1 MAALG
6 VNTLQTT
13 RCSGQCLITLKDTSK
28 AGDKAIRM
36 TDGRCYYIYA
46 ISGYIKSLIR
56 RGMNLGHPNFVLPT
70 RVPITAMDLQMLGIN
85 PAEVLLNR
93 PAPVSVFVPLQGN
106 LDDPTMYTINNIRER
121 WGTIYGNAQ
130 LERTFRLTTV
140 DQIDRFILPRGS
152 NNFDHNDD
160 DEIETRRIRTFGSE
174 ELEWL
179 VHCIEHPGVSPP
191 PNTRLS
197 IMYDWNHYDTY
208 AELAEAM
215 GIPELQVAN
224 FEAAP
229 FMTSLLSPA
238 ARNEY
243 AQQHARAMRK
253 PSKRKR
259 AKRVRKMTKR
269 K

>member
-1 MAALG
+1 MASLG
-6 VNTLQTT
+6 VNTLQT
-13 RCSGQCLITLKDTSK
+13 RCSGECLITLQDTSR

-46 ISGYIKSLIR
+46 ISGYIKSLIL

-85 PAEVLLNR
+85 PADVILNR

-106 LDDPTMYTINNIRER
+106 LGDPTMYTINNIMTR
-121 WGTIYGNAQ
+121 WGTIYRNAQ

-140 DQIDRFILPRGS
+140 DQIDRFILPRGYN
-152 NNFDHNDD
+152 NNFDH
-160 DEIETRRIRTFGSE
+160 DEDVEIRTRRIRALGSE

-179 VHCIEHPGVSPP
+179 IHCIEHGVSPP
-191 PNTRLS
+191 ANTRLS
-197 IMYDWNHYDTY
+197 LMYDWNHYDTY
-208 AELAEAM
+208 AELAQAM

-224 FEAAP
+224 FDAAP
-229 FMTSLLSPA
+229 LMTSLLSPA

-243 AQQHARAMRK
+243 AQQHARALRK
-253 PSKRKR
+253 PTKRKR
-259 AKRVRKMTKR
+259 AKRTGKMKKR

>member
-6 VNTLQTT
+6 VNTLQT
-13 RCSGQCLITLKDTSK
+13 RCSGECLITLQDTSK

-46 ISGYIKSLIR
+46 ISGYIKSLIH
-56 RGMNLGHPNFVLPT
+56 RGMNVGHPNFLLPT
-70 RVPITAMDLQMLGIN
+70 RSPITAMDLQMLGIN

-121 WGTIYGNAQ
+121 WGTMYGNAQ
-130 LERTFRLTTV
+130 LYRTFRLTTV
-140 DQIDRFILPRGS
+140 DQVDRFILPRGY
-152 NNFDHNDD
+152 NNFDHDD
-160 DEIETRRIRTFGSE
+160 DFEIRTRRIRPVGSN

-179 VHCIEHPGVSPP
+179 IHGIEHGGVSPP

-197 IMYDWNHYDTY
+197 IMYDWNYYDTY

-243 AQQHARAMRK
+243 AQQHARALRK
-253 PSKRKR
+253 PTKRKR
-259 AKRVRKMTKR
+259 VKRARKMTKR